1 MDMIIM
7 RTLNGELRE
16 LLDLKH
22 EIWTSE
28 MGI

>member
-7 RTLNGELRE
+7 RTLNVELRE